1 MTFPPL
7 PSSLIRGVVIMTLLT
22 GTTIIIG
29 CRRPD
34 VAAFREVTPGMS
46 KAEVLERLGQ
56 PSSRVKGDLA
66 HNNATWAS
74 RWHWGDTL
82 GTLATHAVMPDQ
94 PPPTRVWTVWFDA
107 SGTAINVEAPDQA
120 HRHIETAPWEPP
132 KLPNR

>member
-1 MTFPPL
+1 MTLPPL
-7 PSSLIRGVVIMTLLT
+7 PSGLIRGVVIMTLLT

-34 VAAFREVTPGMS
+34 GTAFTAVTPGMS

-66 HNNATWAS
+66 RNNATWAS

-82 GTLATHAVMPDQ
+82 GTLATNAVMPDQ
-94 PPPTRVWTVWFDA
+94 PPPPRVWTVWFDA

-120 HRHIETAPWEPP
+120 HSHIEAAPWEPP